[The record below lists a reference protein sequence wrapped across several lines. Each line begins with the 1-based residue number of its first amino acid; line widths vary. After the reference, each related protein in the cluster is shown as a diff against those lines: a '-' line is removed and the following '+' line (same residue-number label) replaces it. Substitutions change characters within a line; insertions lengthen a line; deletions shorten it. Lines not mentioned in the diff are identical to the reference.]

1 MKMRTVSLVVWFAQ
15 LLIAW
20 ALYDNPRTTGGLEE
34 VTTANPQLTTGTPAT
49 KKLGTTTTTT
59 TTQTMKPPAIAETT
73 VSPPA
78 EEFLTKWTQHLMSTA
93 QPSTARL
100 HDNEQEALSSSPN
113 SAGME
118 NVSNAISTTHY
129 KVMNLGQTVSSK
141 PASLKEKSSENPE
154 TGTRSGVFTTGL
166 KTEDL
171 TSQDRVHTGH
181 AMDINHWGSGTSLQT
196 DHPVQT
202 NSSQT
207 THENS
212 TVQHINAVP
221 SLTHDLDSE
230 VTTGYI
236 ITTPKTA
243 IVTQVMPDNGKY
255 ISMQNTEGPLVSST
269 SSDTVSPDIDTNQ
282 ERAEWMENVTTTQRN
297 MHNVTNTIWID
308 SLPTQRSEGSYSFT
322 TEQQGHTTANDN
334 TTQIELDTY
343 VENQTTSGNSTVGYM
358 KTEHG
363 KHSQATT
370 GHYIT
375 TNMTPVTSSDGKNI
389 SMENTERP
397 LVTSTNANTVSAAS
411 SKESQEW
418 KENVT
423 KTQGTR
429 TYTTRTYSRT
439 RTETTDKHGNSVW
452 STSPAIT
459 LTSNSTEAVTTTN
472 QSRQAEWAVWPDCFN
487 KDSSTQTQQ
496 PSKVVCF
503 IIMWSLGMIASIFLG
518 LTIFLWARLSV
529 VKKRAK
535 RRGRKDRRGK
545 RSARKERESLWVTD
559 GVSADERVEFW
570 YANGSTL
577 EADKKQ
583 KGQEKE
589 NRTKRKGGKQKEENT
604 EDMWIQPKVT
614 LQDITEFWYANRR
627 VRNEEGM
634 ERQREI
640 SGQ

>member
-20 ALYDNPRTTGGLEE
+20 ALYDNPLTTGGLEE
-34 VTTANPQLTTGTPAT
+34 VTTTNPQLTTGTPAT
-49 KKLGTTTTTT
+49 KKLGTTKT
-59 TTQTMKPPAIAETT
+59 TTQTMKPLAMVETT

-78 EEFLTKWTQHLMSTA
+78 EEFQTKWTQRLMSTV
-93 QPSTARL
+93 QPSAARL
-100 HDNEQEALSSSPN
+100 HDNKQEGLSSSLN
-113 SAGME
+113 SAGTE

-141 PASLKEKSSENPE
+141 PASLKENSSESPE
-154 TGTRSGVFTTGL
+154 TGTRAGVFTTGL

-171 TSQDRVHTGH
+171 TSQDEVHMGH
-181 AMDINHWGSGTSLQT
+181 AMDVNDWESGT

-212 TVQHINAVP
+212 TVQHINAEP
-221 SLTHDLDSE
+221 FSEHDLDSE
-230 VTTGYI
+230 VTTGYF

-243 IVTQVMPDNGKY
+243 IVTQVTPNNGKY

-269 SSDTVSPDIDTNQ
+269 SSDTVSPDTDTNQ

-297 MHNVTNTIWID
+297 MYNVTNPIWID
-308 SLPTQRSEGSYSFT
+308 SVLTQRSEGSYSFT
-322 TEQQGHTTANDN
+322 TEQQGHITANDN
-334 TTQIELDTY
+334 TTQTELDTY
-343 VENQTTSGNSTVGYM
+343 VENQTTSGNSTVEYM

-363 KHSQATT
+363 QHSQATT

-375 TNMTPVTSSDGKNI
+375 TNMTPITSSDDKNI
-389 SMENTERP
+389 SLENTEGP
-397 LVTSTNANTVSAAS
+397 LVSSTYENTVSAAS

-423 KTQGTR
+423 KTQRTR

-439 RTETTDKHGNSVW
+439 RTETTEKHGNSVW
-452 STSPAIT
+452 SASPAIT
-459 LTSNSTEAVTTTN
+459 STSNSTEAVTTTN

-487 KDSSTQTQQ
+487 KDSSSQTQQ
-496 PSKVVCF
+496 PSKMVCF
-503 IIMWSLGMIASIFLG
+503 ITMWSLGMTASIFLG

-529 VKKRAK
+529 AKKRAK
-535 RRGRKDRRGK
+535 RRGRKNRGGK
-545 RSARKERESLWVTD
+545 RSARKERESLWATD
-559 GVSADERVEFW
+559 GASADERVEFW

-577 EADKKQ
+577 EADKKG
-583 KGQEKE
+583 KVQERE
-589 NRTKRKGGKQKEENT
+589 NRTKRKGGKQKEGNT